1 MKVAIIGGGPAG
13 CAAAYTLQKNKIYFD
28 LFEAGEE
35 VGGRTKQ
42 LHRND
47 GYNLGTG
54 ALFLMGG
61 IYPRTMA
68 LLREMGRKKQL
79 VPWAG
84 ASELMDDDRSRYPV
98 RLDSFFSFLKLAKN
112 KILVFF

>member
-13 CAAAYTLQKNKIYFD
+13 CAAAYTLQKNNIDFE
-28 LFEAGEE
+28 LFEAADE

-54 ALFLMGG
+54 ALFHMGG

-68 LLREMGRKKQL
+68 LLREMGRKKQERHTSFL
-79 VPWAG
+79 IRVIAND
-84 ASELMDDDRSRYPV
+84 ELMSVRVWRSTLGLRP
-98 RLDSFFSFLKLAKN
+98 KC
-112 KILVFF
+112 